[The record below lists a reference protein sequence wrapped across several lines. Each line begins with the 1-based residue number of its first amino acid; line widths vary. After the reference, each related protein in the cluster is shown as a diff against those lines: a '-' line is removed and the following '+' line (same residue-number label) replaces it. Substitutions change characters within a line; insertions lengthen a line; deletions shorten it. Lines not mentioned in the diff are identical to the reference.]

1 MGQLEDSLASLESE
15 GEGAGDQLQEAKQ
28 MLSDL
33 LTMKKQTDE
42 EVRKIML
49 NNLDIIKSL
58 RGIGQYTFDLEYI
71 ANITGSVIDMNLWE
85 IYELNVDGQP
95 GDCLSGTT
103 YYGVGEIE
111 SVEDGVIVMKGAQG
125 AALDLKLWECSILM
139 STE

>member
-1 MGQLEDSLASLESE
+1 LASLESE

-71 ANITGSVIDMNLWE
+71 ANITGSVIDMNLW
-85 IYELNVDGQP
+85 
-95 GDCLSGTT
+95 
-103 YYGVGEIE
+103 
-111 SVEDGVIVMKGAQG
+111 
-125 AALDLKLWECSILM
+125 
-139 STE
+139 